1 MIGTRNV
8 RSYLAHMVPNYTAAT
23 VLGCYKIRC
32 SSKRG
37 SSARQPRSAQAYT
50 SQVPSPC
57 DSLSHCDT
65 LGAAP
70 RSALGL
76 FGLWRMYFPPVL
88 IRTDRRLLVEVL
100 SEGESWLPVC
110 STRARATKQ
119 LGDFAHAPRVC
130 FPGPWQRTAQGHF
143 DVTCKPGRAR
153 ERETL
158 LGKHCP

>member
-1 MIGTRNV
+1 MALTGPHSMADWV
-8 RSYLAHMVPNYTAAT
+8 YLHCRRKGLQLQPGPGAPLRGLPVKQGAWSCCCWARPAH
-23 VLGCYKIRC
+23 C
-32 SSKRG
+32 SSLPG
-37 SSARQPRSAQAYT
+37 HSEA
-50 SQVPSPC
+50 
-57 DSLSHCDT
+57 
-65 LGAAP
+65 
-70 RSALGL
+70 
-76 FGLWRMYFPPVL
+76 FGLWRVCFPPVL
-88 IRTDRRLLVEVL
+88 NRPARRLLVEVL